1 MKKELKTLK
10 EMRAD
15 IDANIEKL
23 SKPKFKKGDWVKLT
37 DSYSRLE
44 KDSVY
49 QIVMSQSP
57 DNYYYYIVDHKAFGI
72 EDANYLAPYATILTM
87 ATPTEVQQALEK
99 EAVKRYGE
107 LKVGDKVKGHWG
119 DEIKTMKDE
128 RDYYLSIDSQHIYF
142 GINNVCLMCDGKWA
156 EIIRTL
162 TIDEIAS
169 KLIGLDFED
178 TKSELIRMK
187 TQIIETLKTISMI
200 YGTLNESDSI
210 SPSDDKEKRYTECE
224 YCCGDGWILLEQDEN
239 EGKQVR
245 VDCHICHGEGQIE
258 IEY

>member
-15 IDANIEKL
+15 IDAK
-23 SKPKFKKGDWVKLT
+23 
-37 DSYSRLE
+37 
-44 KDSVY
+44 
-49 QIVMSQSP
+49 
-57 DNYYYYIVDHKAFGI
+57 
-72 EDANYLAPYATILTM
+72 
-87 ATPTEVQQALEK
+87 
-99 EAVKRYGE
+99 
-107 LKVGDKVKGHWG
+107 
-119 DEIKTMKDE
+119 
-128 RDYYLSIDSQHIYF
+128 ID
-142 GINNVCLMCDGKWA
+142 D
-156 EIIRTL
+156 
-162 TIDEIAS
+162 IAS
-169 KLIGLDFED
+169 KLIGLSLED

-258 IEY
+258 IED

>member
-1 MKKELKTLK
+1 MKNELETLK

-15 IDANIEKL
+15 IDAKIDKL
-23 SKPKFKKGDWVKLT
+23 SKPKFKKGDWADLVK
-37 DSYSRLE
+37 
-44 KDSVY
+44 
-49 QIVMSQSP
+49 P
-57 DNYYYYIVDHKAFGI
+57 
-72 EDANYLAPYATILTM
+72 
-87 ATPTEVQQALEK
+87 
-99 EAVKRYGE
+99 
-107 LKVGDKVKGHWG
+107 
-119 DEIKTMKDE
+119 
-128 RDYYLSIDSQHIYF
+128 
-142 GINNVCLMCDGKWA
+142 
-156 EIIRTL
+156 L

-169 KLIGLDFED
+169 KLIGLDLED

-258 IEY
+258 IED